1 MKVQV
6 KIKQTVEYFAHV
18 NMTKAQYNDWALQ
31 MDERGADQSRIAH
44 AIIEKHGH
52 SCGMR
57 LGDPNDWGD
66 LEVDEFYDV
75 PKKRSARTSGAAY
88 ET

>member
-18 NMTKAQYNDWALQ
+18 EMTKAQYYDWSSQL
-31 MDERGADQSRIAH
+31 DDRSADQSRVAE
-44 AIIEKHGH
+44 AIIEKHGR

-57 LGDPNDWGD
+57 LGEPNDWGD
-66 LEVDEFYDV
+66 LEVDEFYDI
-75 PKKRSARTSGAAY
+75 PKKPHRRTSNPGVSK
-88 ET
+88 